1 MIDID
6 RIEGRRR
13 VNNGWIGRC
22 PVCALENRDTKCS
35 HLSVLDSGVFNCV
48 VDSNHNKDIYK
59 ILSNGEEI
67 ERKVVIKEDSA
78 IQGRSWPLA
87 LLEKLIKDYT
97 YFEGRGISAET
108 QRHFRM
114 GVALTGTFAGRVV
127 VPVFDER
134 KTKIIGFTG
143 RLINYTKWHKENKIG
158 KWKHGGSINQGFVCG
173 DEGIIK
179 DSGIIIIVEGPGDVL
194 ALYEYGIKNAMCI
207 FGTRISSKQLAF
219 ILKVNPK
226 KILVSL
232 NNEPDNKN
240 IGNHAANKLVTT
252 LKSYFNEDK
261 IHLALP
267 LKKDF
272 LEKLETD
279 KNLLDKWREKW
290 LTTHHGDCPTS

>member
-1 MIDID
+1 
-6 RIEGRRR
+6 
-13 VNNGWIGRC
+13 
-22 PVCALENRDTKCS
+22 
-35 HLSVLDSGVFNCV
+35 
-48 VDSNHNKDIYK
+48 
-59 ILSNGEEI
+59 
-67 ERKVVIKEDSA
+67 
-78 IQGRSWPLA
+78 
-87 LLEKLIKDYT
+87 
-97 YFEGRGISAET
+97 
-108 QRHFRM
+108 M

-127 VPVFDER
+127 VPVFDEK

-179 DSGIIIIVEGPGDVL
+179 SSGIIIIVEGPGDVL

-240 IGNHAANKLVTT
+240 IGLKAAEKLITT

-267 LKKDF
+267 EYKDHLEA
-272 LEKLETD
+272 LEKD
-279 KNLLDKWREKW
+279 KESLDRWREKW
-290 LTTHHGDCPTS
+290 LNSPHGDCPTS